1 MAHEADSTNPSSW
14 HHAAALDRL
23 TAAGRMVVRAGGKQ
37 LAIFM
42 HEGRVHACNNRC
54 PHEGYPLVEGTL
66 EAVADGT
73 CVLTCQWHNWKFE
86 LATGANRY
94 GGDALRI
101 YPVKVEAGVVWVD
114 VRDPPASERAAHAL
128 SQLDA
133 AMADFDAPRIARE
146 LARLGK
152 AGAVPEVALLHA
164 VARSHTRLRYGMTH
178 AWAAAEV
185 WLRLRDTLAD
195 ETQRLACAT
204 EVFAHIAF
212 DTLREPAFPFNAESR
227 PWNAADFEA
236 AVEAQDEAQAAALLN
251 GAAQGG
257 LPFIDLEPALSRA
270 ALAHFNDFGHS
281 LIYLVHLRGLVDRL
295 GAPAQAPLLLG
306 WSRALIFATRE
317 DLLPDFRAYAPAL
330 AAWPVAG
337 SVAGSGSDGSQVD
350 ARLDA
355 ADAADAAEVNAAAFE
370 ARSVRATLDAVVAI
384 AATTAP
390 LCIHHA
396 LMQAAGLHLIRFD
409 ERVDQRADN
418 PVADNVNWLDFT
430 HAITFG
436 HAVRVQCGRQPALWP
451 QGLLQLA
458 MFVGR
463 NSGYLD
469 PAVPAAAALQRWAV
483 TDAAAFD
490 AHCRAS
496 VLDHGLALHILPAHL
511 LKTWAAV
518 RDEIAL
524 GVPKATAQTLR
535 AAVNRLFKARLKQRH
550 VLRVAHQ
557 ALGFVAKED

>member
-1 MAHEADSTNPSSW
+1 MQPVMNPSETPAETVPSW
-14 HHAAALDRL
+14 HNAVALDRL
-23 TAAGRMVVRAGGKQ
+23 TASGRTVVRAGGKQ
-37 LAIFM
+37 LAIFL

-66 EAVADGT
+66 EGAADGA
-73 CVLTCQWHNWKFE
+73 CVLTCQWHNWKFD
-86 LATGANRY
+86 LASGANRY

-101 YPVKVEAGVVWVD
+101 YPVKIDAGAVWVD
-114 VRDPPASERAAHAL
+114 VRDPPPSERAAHAL
-128 SQLDA
+128 TMLDA
-133 AMADFDAPRIARE
+133 AMADFDVPRIARE
-146 LARLGK
+146 LARLDK
-152 AGAVPEVALLHA
+152 AGAAPEAALVHA

-185 WLRLRDTLAD
+185 WMRLRDTLTD
-195 ETQRLACAT
+195 QTQRLACAT
-204 EVFAHIAF
+204 EVFAHLAF
-212 DTLREPAFPFNAESR
+212 DTLREPAFPFNAECR
-227 PWNAADFEA
+227 PWNEAAFEA

-251 GAAQGG
+251 DAARRG
-257 LPFIDLEPALSRA
+257 LSFTELEPALSRA
-270 ALAHFNDFGHS
+270 ALAHFSDFGHS
-281 LIYLVHLRGLVDRL
+281 LIYLMHLRGLVGRL
-295 GAPAQAPLLLG
+295 GAQAQAPLLLG
-306 WSRALIFATRE
+306 WLRSLIFATRE

-330 AAWPVAG
+330 AAWPVA
-337 SVAGSGSDGSQVD
+337 ASDLAAAPAETG
-350 ARLDA
+350 APA
-355 ADAADAAEVNAAAFE
+355 ADVNLAPFE
-370 ARSVRATLDAVVAI
+370 ARSVRETLAAVVAV

-390 LCIHHA
+390 LHIHHA
-396 LMQAAGLHLIRFD
+396 LMRAAAVHLIRFD

-436 HAVRVQCGRQPALWP
+436 HAVRLQCERVPALWP

-469 PAVPAAAALQRWAV
+469 PAVSSNAALQRWAV
-483 TDAAAFD
+483 PDGPAFD
-490 AHCRAS
+490 ARCIATM
-496 VLDHGLALHILPAHL
+496 LDHGLALHILPAHL

-518 RDEIAL
+518 RDEVAL
-524 GVPKATAQTLR
+524 GVPDATAQALR
-535 AAVNRLFKARLKQRH
+535 AAVSRLFTARLKQRH

>member
-1 MAHEADSTNPSSW
+1 MPPVNSPSEPPAEMPAEMPAW
-14 HHAAALDRL
+14 HSAVALERL
-23 TAAGRMVVRAGGKQ
+23 GAAGRVVVRAAGKQ
-37 LAIFM
+37 LAIFL
-42 HEGRVHACNNRC
+42 HAGRVHACNNRC
-54 PHEGYPLVEGTL
+54 PHEGYPLVEGRL
-66 EAVADGT
+66 EAAADGA
-73 CVLTCQWHNWKFE
+73 CVLTCQWHNWKFD

-101 YPVKVEAGVVWVD
+101 YPVKVEAGTVWVD
-114 VRDPPASERAAHAL
+114 VRDPPAGERAAQAL
-128 SQLDA
+128 TQLDA

-152 AGAVPEVALLHA
+152 AGATPEVALVHA

-185 WLRLRDTLAD
+185 WLRLRATLTD
-195 ETQRLACAT
+195 ETQRLACAA

-212 DTLREPAFPFNAESR
+212 DTLREPVIPFNAEVR
-227 PWNAADFEA
+227 PWNEAEFEA

-251 GAAQGG
+251 GAARRG
-257 LPFIDLEPALSRA
+257 LSFTELEPALSRA
-270 ALAHFNDFGHS
+270 ALAHFNDFGHA

-295 GAPAQAPLLLG
+295 GPDAQAPLLLG
-306 WSRALIFATRE
+306 WLRALIFATRE

-330 AAWPVAG
+330 AAWPVAA
-337 SVAGSGSDGSQVD
+337 SDPAGAPAGAVPT
-350 ARLDA
+350 AR
-355 ADAADAAEVNAAAFE
+355 VNAAAFE
-370 ARSVRATLDAVVAI
+370 ARSVRATLDAVVA
-384 AATTAP
+384 AAAITAS
-390 LCIHHA
+390 LRIHHG
-396 LMQAAGLHLIRFD
+396 LMQAAAHHLLRFD
-409 ERVDQRADN
+409 ERVDQRVDN

-436 HAVRVQCGRQPALWP
+436 HALRVQCERLPALWP
-451 QGLLQLA
+451 QALLQLA

-469 PAVPAAAALQRWAV
+469 AAMPAAAALQRWTV
-483 TDAAAFD
+483 PDAAAFD
-490 AHCRAS
+490 AHCTAT

-524 GVPKATAQTLR
+524 GVPEATAQALR
-535 AAVNRLFKARLKQRH
+535 AAVNRLFAARLKQRH
-550 VLRVAHQ
+550 MLRVAHQ

>member
-23 TAAGRMVVRAGGKQ
+23 TAAGRMAVRAGGKQ

-114 VRDPPASERAAHAL
+114 VRDRPASERAAHAL
-128 SQLDA
+128 TQLDA
-133 AMADFDAPRIARE
+133 AMADFDAPRVARE

-152 AGAVPEVALLHA
+152 AGAAPEVALLHA
-164 VARSHTRLRYGMTH
+164 VAHSHTRLRYGMTH

-185 WLRLRDTLAD
+185 WLRLRDALTD

-257 LPFIDLEPALSRA
+257 LPFIELEPALSRA

-295 GAPAQAPLLLG
+295 GAQAQAPLLLG
-306 WSRALIFATRE
+306 WLRALIFATRE

-330 AAWPVAG
+330 AAWPVAASDLADG
-337 SVAGSGSDGSQVD
+337 PDQAGEPAADVD
-350 ARLDA
+350 AA
-355 ADAADAAEVNAAAFE
+355 HFE
-370 ARSVRATLDAVVAI
+370 ARSVRATLTAVVAS
-384 AATTAP
+384 AATMAP
-390 LCIHHA
+390 LQIHHA
-396 LMQAAGLHLIRFD
+396 LMQAAAHHLLRFD

-524 GVPKATAQTLR
+524 GVPRATAQALR